1 MAKKT
6 DGFVSLSSL
15 RGEPTDPAAALAEI
29 RRIYFETTKQTV
41 EGDFA
46 HAVELLKSLP
56 TEELRE
62 KATVFMQ
69 GLNEMLREWQ
79 RRPTRSTSRKAPL
92 RPSRTKALRKASG

>member
-1 MAKKT
+1 MTKTT
-6 DGFVSLSSL
+6 DGFVALSTL
-15 RGEPTDPAAALAEI
+15 RGQPADAALALAEI

-79 RRPTRSTSRKAPL
+79 RRPTRSTAKKAPA
-92 RPSRTKALRKASG
+92 RPSRAKAPPKAPR